1 MKDLLL
7 DCQRSPFLP
16 FQGVKD
22 VNWMTRA
29 ENAKVCTV
37 RKIVYCTFAVLPSLP
52 IHTLWRNMI
61 KYVNK

>member
-1 MKDLLL
+1 MVKDLLL

-29 ENAKVCTV
+29 EKAKVCTV
-37 RKIVYCTFAVLPSLP
+37 RKNSLL
-52 IHTLWRNMI
+52 HCCSTS
-61 KYVNK
+61 